1 MMKRFL
7 FGVLFSLWTSLAAAG
22 VNCTMPFTFVPGTL
36 ADANQV
42 NANFAAAVACF
53 LNAAGAGNNNDITA
67 LLALTTPLSTAQG
80 GSSIYIGG
88 TSTGSANAQVIA
100 APSPTGFALTRG
112 LSILFTAGFTNT
124 GATQINVNGT
134 GLVNLFRQ
142 SPSGPQA
149 LTGGEVVLND
159 LTWAIYDGVQF
170 QLVNSGAQYG
180 GFGPLTSL
188 SSAAPDLGT
197 IASHNITFTGNTTIT
212 SFGSSAST
220 TFPLYRLNFST
231 VLVLTHNGTSLI
243 LPSAV
248 NITTASGDNA
258 EALYLGSGNWQ
269 VISYQRGV
277 GTSVVSPTPLCGF
290 SGLNVNNGAS
300 NSVINWSFN
309 NSVLINP
316 TGNVP
321 VFSTAKSGSINI
333 TTGTGGTSTAGGM
346 DGTGPGNNTFTYMY
360 AIYNG
365 TTWSAVGSVT
375 TPATGPVMP
384 AGYTFL
390 CYMGA
395 IKTNGAG
402 NLYGTRILGNEAR
415 YVVGGANVTQLPVVV
430 NGVTGTTCTAT
441 TPTYAAEAISGST
454 GAAPLWVPSTAVAVD
469 LLANSQ
475 FSGADSAA
483 VLVAPSGPTT
493 YNGFPV
499 SAANTNPPP
508 LYALTTS
515 NPSFGRLLLESA
527 SIYVCIS
534 SASGAVHAYGWKD
547 AVNAN

>member
-7 FGVLFSLWTSLAAAG
+7 LGLLLSLWATLALAG

-53 LNAAGAGNNNDITA
+53 LNSAGAGNNNDITA
-67 LLALTTPLSTAQG
+67 LLALTTPLAPAQG

-88 TSTGSANAQVIA
+88 TSTGSANVQVVA
-100 APSPTGFALTRG
+100 SPAPTGFTLTRG

-124 GATQINVNGT
+124 GATTLTVNGT
-134 GLVNLFRQ
+134 AATNLFRQ

-149 LTGGEVVLND
+149 LTGGEVVLGD
-159 LTWAIYDGVQF
+159 LTWAVYDGTQF
-170 QLVNSGAQYG
+170 QLVNSGSQYG

-188 SSAAPDLGT
+188 ASAAPDLGT
-197 IASHNITFTGNTTIT
+197 IPSHNIAFVENAGSPIT
-212 SFGSSAST
+212 AFGSTAST
-220 TFPLYRLNFST
+220 TFPVYRIAFST
-231 VLVLTHNGTSLI
+231 ALVLTHNGTSLI
-243 LPSAV
+243 LPSAA
-248 NITTASGDNA
+248 NITTASGDTA
-258 EALYLGSGNWQ
+258 IAMYLGAGNWQ
-269 VISYQRGV
+269 VISYSRSN

-290 SGLNVNNGAS
+290 SGLQIANGAS
-300 NSVINWSFN
+300 NSIINWSYN

-316 TGNVP
+316 AGNVP

-346 DGTGPGNNTFTYMY
+346 DGTAPGNNTFSYLY

-365 TTWSAVGSVT
+365 TTWSAVGSIT

-384 AGYTFL
+384 AGYTSL

-402 NLYGTRILGNEAR
+402 NLYGTLITGKDAN
-415 YVVGGANVTQLPVVV
+415 YVNGGANLTTLPGITSGAV
-430 NGVTGTTCTAT
+430 GTNCTTA
-441 TPTYAAEAISGST
+441 TPTYAASTIRGST
-454 GAAPLWVPSTAVAVD
+454 GAGIWAPATATAFDVLVFNNQGGGGPGTIIVSPSTAYAGIQGAVTNPG
-469 LLANSQ
+469 LLGLS
-475 FSGADSAA
+475 FS
-483 VLVAPSGPTT
+483 SG
-493 YNGFPV
+493 GSLSSLLGRV
-499 SAANTNPPP
+499 RLEANT
-508 LYALTTS
+508 
-515 NPSFGRLLLESA
+515 
-527 SIYVCIS
+527 IQVCGTAIS
-534 SASGAVHAYGWKD
+534 STFAYGWRD

>member
-1 MMKRFL
+1 MKRLFL
-7 FGVLFSLWTSLAAAG
+7 SLFFSLWASLASAG

-42 NANFAAAVACF
+42 NANYAAVVACL

-67 LLALTTPLSTAQG
+67 LLALTTPITPSAG
-80 GSSIYIGG
+80 GSTMYVGG

-124 GATQINVNGT
+124 GATTLVVNGT
-134 GLVNLFRQ
+134 TATALFRQ
-142 SPSGPQA
+142 SPAGPQA
-149 LTGGEVVLND
+149 LTGGEVVAGD
-159 LTWAIYDGVQF
+159 LVWAAYDGTQF
-170 QLVNSGAQYG
+170 QLINSGAQNG

-188 SSAAPDLGT
+188 ASASPDLGT
-197 IASHNITFTGNTTIT
+197 IPSHNIAFVENAGSPIT
-212 SFGSSAST
+212 SFGSTASV
-220 TFPLYRLNFST
+220 TFPVYRLTFST
-231 VLVLTHNGTSLI
+231 AIVLTHNGTSLI
-243 LPSAV
+243 LPSASD
-248 NITTASGDNA
+248 ITTASGDTA
-258 EALYLGSGNWQ
+258 IAMYLGSGNWQ
-269 VISYQRGV
+269 VISYNKAN

-290 SGLNVNNGAS
+290 SGLSVANGAS
-300 NSVINWSFN
+300 NSIINWSYN

-316 TGNVP
+316 AGNVP

-384 AGYTFL
+384 AGYTHR

-395 IKTNGAG
+395 IKTNGSG
-402 NLYGTRILGNEAR
+402 NLFGTLISGNVAQ
-415 YVVGGANVTQLPVVV
+415 YVSGGANNTTLPLID
-430 NGVTGTTCTAT
+430 NGIQGTNCATAA
-441 TPTYAAEAISGST
+441 PSYKAETVRGNT
-454 GAAPLWVPSTAVAVD
+454 GAGIWMPSTAVAGSFVLTD
-469 LLANSQ
+469 NFGGSGASEVLLAPNTSYGGLGGTQVNPAPLSVSATLTSGSTLGGFLFEANTVQ
-475 FSGADSAA
+475 FCSTTAQGA
-483 VLVAPSGPTT
+483 VLA
-493 YNGFPV
+493 
-499 SAANTNPPP
+499 
-508 LYALTTS
+508 
-515 NPSFGRLLLESA
+515 FGWR
-527 SIYVCIS
+527 
-534 SASGAVHAYGWKD
+534 D

>member
-1 MMKRFL
+1 MKKFL
-7 FGVLFSLWTSLAAAG
+7 LGLLLSLWASVASAG
-22 VNCTMPFTFVPGTL
+22 VSCTMPFTFVPGTL

-67 LLALTTPLSTAQG
+67 LLALTTPLTTAQG

-100 APSPTGFALTRG
+100 SPSPTGFALTRG

-159 LTWAIYDGVQF
+159 LTWAIYDGTQF
-170 QLVNSGAQYG
+170 QLVNTGAQYG
-180 GFGPLTSL
+180 GYGPLTSL
-188 SSAAPDLGT
+188 SSVGGTPDLGSV
-197 IASHNITFTGNTTIT
+197 ASHNITFTGNTTIT

-231 VLVLTHNGTSLI
+231 ALVLTHNGTSLI
-243 LPSAV
+243 LPSAT

-258 EALYLGSGNWQ
+258 VALYLGSGNWQ
-269 VISYQRGV
+269 VVHYDRAN

-290 SGLNVNNGAS
+290 SGLVIANGAS
-300 NSVINWSFN
+300 NSIINWSFN
-309 NSVLINP
+309 SSVLINP

-321 VFSTAKSGSINI
+321 VFSGSKNGTINI

-375 TPATGPVMP
+375 PPATGPVMP
-384 AGYTFL
+384 AGYTSL

-395 IKTNGAG
+395 MKTNGSG
-402 NLYGTRILGNEAR
+402 NLYGTRILGPEAR
-415 YVVGGANVTQLPVVV
+415 YVNGGANLTALPVIA
-430 NGVTGTTCTAT
+430 NGTIGTTCGGAT
-441 TPTYAAEAISGST
+441 PNFASQTIVGST
-454 GAAPLWVPSTAVAVD
+454 GAGIWVPSTAVAADVIVS
-469 LLANSQ
+469 SQ
-475 FSGADSAA
+475 FTSADTALVA
-483 VLVAPSGPTT
+483 VAPSGPTVFGQFT
-493 YNGFPV
+493 TGT
-499 SAANTNPPP
+499 ANTNPPP
-508 LYALTTS
+508 LYTLSTS
-515 NPSFGRLLLESA
+515 PNQLGRILLESTA
-527 SIYVCIS
+527 IWACS
-534 SASGAVHAYGWKD
+534 SAASGAVFSYGWKD

>member
-1 MMKRFL
+1 MKRFL
-7 FGVLFSLWTSLAAAG
+7 LGLFLSLWASLASAG

-100 APSPTGFALTRG
+100 SPSPTGFALTRG

-149 LTGGEVVLND
+149 LTGGEVVAND

-212 SFGSSAST
+212 AFGSSAST

-243 LPSAV
+243 LPSST

-258 EALYLGSGNWQ
+258 VALYLGAGNWQ
-269 VISYQRGV
+269 VISYDRAN

-290 SGLNVNNGAS
+290 SGLSISNGAS
-300 NSVINWSFN
+300 NSIINWSFN

-316 TGNVP
+316 TGSVP

-333 TTGTGGTSTAGGM
+333 TTGTAGTSTAGGM
-346 DGTGPGNNTFTYMY
+346 DGTGPGNNTFSYLY

-365 TTWSAVGSVT
+365 TTWSAVGSIT

-402 NLYGTRILGNEAR
+402 NLFGTLILGNEAQ
-415 YVVGGANVTQLPVVV
+415 YVSGGANNTTLPLIT
-430 NGVTGTTCTAT
+430 NGVQ
-441 TPTYAAEAISGST
+441 GST
-454 GAAPLWVPSTAVAVD
+454 NCGTAAPGWTAFTVRGNSGAGVWMPSTAVRGKYVLTNDFAGGGASAL
-469 LLANSQ
+469 LLAPNASYGGLGGTQ
-475 FSGADSAA
+475 VNPGPLSVVAAATAGSTTGDMLFEANTVQYCSSTAQGA
-483 VLVAPSGPTT
+483 VLA
-493 YNGFPV
+493 F
-499 SAANTNPPP
+499 
-508 LYALTTS
+508 
-515 NPSFGRLLLESA
+515 
-527 SIYVCIS
+527 
-534 SASGAVHAYGWKD
+534 GWKD
-547 AVNAN
+547 TVNAN

>member
-1 MMKRFL
+1 MKRFL
-7 FGVLFSLWTSLAAAG
+7 LGLFLSLWASLASAG

-100 APSPTGFALTRG
+100 SPSPTGFALTHG

-149 LTGGEVVLND
+149 LTGGEVVAND

-197 IASHNITFTGNTTIT
+197 IPSHNITFTGNTTIT

-220 TFPLYRLNFST
+220 TFPFYRLNFTTS
-231 VLVLTHNGTSLI
+231 LTLTNNVTSLI
-243 LPSAV
+243 LPGSN
-248 NITTASGDNA
+248 NIQTASGDNA
-258 EALYLGSGNWQ
+258 IAMYLGAGNWQ
-269 VISYQRGV
+269 VIHYDRAT

-290 SGLNVNNGAS
+290 NGLSVVTAS
-300 NSVINWSFN
+300 DTQINWSFN
-309 NSVLINP
+309 NSNLLT

-321 VFSTAKSGSINI
+321 LYSGAKSGSITI

-346 DGTGPGNNTFTYMY
+346 DGTAPSNNAFIYLY
-360 AIYNG
+360 AISDG
-365 TTWSAVGSVT
+365 STWSAVASNTV
-375 TPATGPVMP
+375 PATFLATPNFP
-384 AGYTFL
+384 SGYKYI
-390 CYMGA
+390 CQMGA
-395 IKTNGAG
+395 MKALNSTHV
-402 NLYGTRILGNEAR
+402 YGTRISGPEAR
-415 YVVGGANVTQLPVVV
+415 YIVGGGSLATTLPVIDS
-430 NGVTGTTCTAT
+430 GVPKGTLCSGNT
-441 TPTYAAEAISGST
+441 TYVTETVRGDSGA
-454 GAAPLWVPSTAVAVD
+454 GVWMPSTAVIGH
-469 LLANSQ
+469 
-475 FSGADSAA
+475 FS
-483 VLVAPSGPTT
+483 
-493 YNGFPV
+493 V
-499 SAANTNPPP
+499 SAVGAGLSALSANATYTGTNGGQAFMTNGTALSAIVPILMESNNVFWCNITSSIP
-508 LYALTTS
+508 LAQ
-515 NPSFGRLLLESA
+515 
-527 SIYVCIS
+527 
-534 SASGAVHAYGWKD
+534 YGWKD